1 MSAEEIEKASLKKLV
16 ESYMEASDRDA
27 IAIQQLKNS
36 LADVRAELAQKTSE
50 ANEYLER
57 LKQSN
62 KDREVL
68 IEKVLALKGKSGHNI
83 DTLIN
88 KANEK
93 YDNLVS
99 EARKLIE
106 LQSRY
111 LNSYKMSDKKEY
123 EKFKAE
129 FKTKIYKS

>member
-16 ESYMEASDRDA
+16 EDYMASSDRDA
-27 IAIQQLKNS
+27 IAIQQLKNALS
-36 LADVRAELAQKTSE
+36 DVRAELAQKTSE
-50 ANEYLER
+50 ASEYLER

>member
-36 LADVRAELAQKTSE
+36 LADVMAELAQKTSE